1 MMTSSGA
8 RSRSLV
14 LIFLPILLMSGGPAL
29 AQTDTAQEKVPFFI
43 FSGSSAVEAQSSS
56 RQGVEQEIPTD
67 LARWKIYPTITLFEV
82 PLNLRLLLSTEQ
94 DNRRQRINS
103 MQFGF
108 SLDSRALWRVLRTRL
123 RDWLKRPENS
133 QAMAEVRRLD
143 SLVIR
148 SADSSTRDAMG
159 RAEQI
164 AASADTTVPV
174 IGQTLATIRSA
185 RRIALSVNDER
196 DSILDAGDSS
206 LRRSAA
212 LASMTRRE
220 APRGPEDVNRAND
233 AIEGEGF
240 AKGFER
246 FFHKFTRFGVGVN
259 YPVYTPMTMDGIPV
273 TGVNFEYSPSSES
286 VYAAVAIGRSQTSI
300 QTQDTALAY
309 HRSVYAARIG
319 YGRRRGSHVHVTAMY
334 ALDDIHSIDSVY
346 RNALTPEE
354 NVVLGLDVGIPVI
367 ENVFQIDGE
376 LTGSVL
382 TVDLQSPDILADD
395 VPKVASDII
404 TPKVGT
410 HADWTVSLGPSLT
423 IPGPGIRI
431 KGNYK
436 RVGAGYRTLGAPRLR
451 TDYERIEGQ
460 ANGRFWKS
468 RIGWAL
474 NARTERDNLLA
485 WKRATTRTTS
495 FGVVASMILPDFPS
509 LTVSVTP
516 VFQTNDARDS
526 NLRIDNTITVISAT
540 SAYSMRI
547 GEIVNAATLSL
558 SSQGTRT
565 LERDFNLG
573 SNAITLAD
581 AVILPIP
588 LTFAASLTYSWP
600 LNALSESISRRVGID
615 LNGTYVYENAW
626 RSTIGTTIVNEVD
639 RNGKLTIYTRTTF
652 PVLTFGDVE
661 LRAEKTIYD
670 DTIDNAFNYDELV
683 LRAGLAGRW

>member
-1 MMTSSGA
+1 MTNSGTT
-8 RSRSLV
+8 SRF
-14 LIFLPILLMSGGPAL
+14 LILILLPVVLMAGGIAH
-29 AQTDTAQEKVPFFI
+29 AQVDTAREKVPFFI
-43 FSGSSAVEAQSSS
+43 FSGSSTVDAQSSN

-67 LARWKIYPTITLFEV
+67 LVRWRIYPTITLFEV

-123 RDWLKRPENS
+123 RDWLKRPENA
-133 QAMAEVRRLD
+133 QTMAEVRRLD
-143 SLVIR
+143 SIVVR
-148 SADSSTRDAMG
+148 AADSTTRDAMG
-159 RAEQI
+159 RADQI
-164 AASADTTVPV
+164 VASADTTIPV

-196 DSILDAGDSS
+196 DSLLEAGDTS

-212 LASMTRRE
+212 LASMTQRE
-220 APRGPEDVNRAND
+220 APRGAEDVNRAND

-259 YPVYTPMTMDGIPV
+259 YPIYTPMTMDGIPV

-286 VYAAVAIGRSQTSI
+286 VYAAIAVGRSQTSI
-300 QTQDTALAY
+300 QTRDTALAY
-309 HRSVYAARIG
+309 HRNVYAARIG
-319 YGRRRGSHVHVTAMY
+319 YGRRRGSHVHVTAIY

-346 RNALTPEE
+346 RNDLTPEE
-354 NVVLGLDVGIPVI
+354 NVVLGMDVGIPII
-367 ENVFQIDGE
+367 ENVLQIDGE

-382 TVDLQSPDILADD
+382 TVDLQSPDILAKD

-410 HADWTVSLGPSLT
+410 HTDWTLSLGPSIT
-423 IPGPGIRI
+423 IPGLGIRV

-460 ANGRFWKS
+460 ANGRLWKS

-495 FGVVASMILPDFPS
+495 FGVVMSMIVPDAPS
-509 LTVSVTP
+509 LTISVTP
-516 VFQTNDARDS
+516 VFQTNDATDS

-540 SAYSMRI
+540 SAYSARF
-547 GEIVNAATLSL
+547 GDVVNATTLSV
-558 SSQGTRT
+558 SSQGTKT

-573 SNAITLAD
+573 SNAVTLAD

-588 LTFAASLTYSWP
+588 LSFATSLTYSWP
-600 LNALSESISRRVGID
+600 LNALSESISRRMALDIS
-615 LNGTYVYENAW
+615 GTYVFKNVW
-626 RSTIGTTIVNEVD
+626 RSTLGSTIVNEVD
-639 RNGKLTIYTRTTF
+639 RNGKLTIYARTSF